1 MEIVKLTYPPES
13 ILAYAKKILADAEK
27 TQDASNPEDRV
38 PVAQILM
45 LKDIVKLV
53 ELAQKAMTPAAKPK
67 TDNQN
72 N

>member
-27 TQDASNPEDRV
+27 SQGASNPEDRV

-53 ELAQKAMTPAAKPK
+53 EIAQKAMSPAEKEN
-67 TDNQN
+67 TNQKS
-72 N
+72 

>member
-13 ILAYAKKILADAEK
+13 ILAYAKKILADVEK
-27 TQDASNPEDRV
+27 TQDAENPNDRV

-45 LKDIVKLV
+45 LKDIVKLI
-53 ELAQKAMTPAAKPK
+53 EIAQKAMTPAAKPN

>member
-27 TQDASNPEDRV
+27 AQDASNPEDRV

-53 ELAQKAMTPAAKPK
+53 EIAQKAMSPAAKPN
-67 TDNQN
+67 TNNQN

>member
-27 TQDASNPEDRV
+27 AQDASNTEDRV

-53 ELAQKAMTPAAKPK
+53 EIAQKTMSPAAKPN
-67 TDNQN
+67 TNNQN